1 MTFVLVHGG
10 GYDHR
15 CWLPMV
21 PHLDGDVVAV
31 DLPGRGT
38 RPVALDEVSVE
49 DFVDAVVDEITS
61 RDLRDVVLVGHSLAG
76 ITLPAVGVRIPDR
89 ISQLVFVS
97 CAIPAPGTAVVDALG
112 SFSPATAAV
121 AAQLGDAILTP
132 TGTLHP
138 DLAASMFFNDL
149 DAEQQAYALEIMV
162 PVSYRVVS
170 ETLGSTGLPTT
181 LPATYVRLLRDESV
195 SLVTQDEMLA
205 RLGHPA
211 VVDLDAGHM
220 AMISRPEALA
230 AALNGI
236 ASAASPT

>member
-15 CWLPMV
+15 CWLPLMS
-21 PHLDGDVVAV
+21 HLDGEVVAV
-31 DLPGRGT
+31 DLPGRGK
-38 RPVALDEVSVE
+38 RPVPLGDVAVV

-61 RDLRDVVLVGHSLAG
+61 RDLHEVVLVGHSLAG
-76 ITLPAVGVRIPDR
+76 ITLPSVAVRIPDR
-89 ISQLVFVS
+89 ISRLVFVS

-121 AAQLGDAILTP
+121 AAQLGDEILTP

-149 DAEQQAYALEIMV
+149 DADQQAFALEIMV
-162 PVSYRVVS
+162 PESYRVVS
-170 ETLGSTGLPTT
+170 ETLGSTGLPTAVPT
-181 LPATYVRLLRDESV
+181 TYVRLLRDESV
-195 SLVTQDEMLA
+195 SLTTQDEMLA
-205 RLGHPA
+205 RLGRPS

-220 AMISRPEALA
+220 AMISQPQALA
-230 AALNGI
+230 SLLNAI
-236 ASAASPT
+236 ATAS